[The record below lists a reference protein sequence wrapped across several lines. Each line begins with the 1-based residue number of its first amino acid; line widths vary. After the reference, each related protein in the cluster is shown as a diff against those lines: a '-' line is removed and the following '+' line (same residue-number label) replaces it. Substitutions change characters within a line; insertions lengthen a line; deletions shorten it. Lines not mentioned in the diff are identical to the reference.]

1 MQQNLF
7 ISASRFVQHAGI
19 AALEEGGDTVAAM
32 REEYEI
38 RRRLLAEG
46 VSAFHF
52 YTLNQAPL
60 CTAVCRMLGAQP
72 AIEEAA

>member
-1 MQQNLF
+1 
-7 ISASRFVQHAGI
+7 
-19 AALEEGGDTVAAM
+19 
-32 REEYEI
+32 
-38 RRRLLAEG
+38 LLTEG

-72 AIEEAA
+72 TLEEAA